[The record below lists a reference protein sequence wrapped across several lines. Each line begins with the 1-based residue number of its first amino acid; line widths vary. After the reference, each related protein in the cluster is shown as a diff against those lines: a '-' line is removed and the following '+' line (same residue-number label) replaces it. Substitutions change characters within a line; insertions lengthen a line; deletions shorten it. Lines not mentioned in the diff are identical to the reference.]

1 MGVSARPASTSD
13 RMSRRLLLLC
23 VLISLGALNTEAAS
37 TLRSRRQTGECE
49 EATASF
55 DECTNAAYDDYK
67 AAFEAGDDGKP
78 DWMARKACNYMT
90 AAVEECGDELI
101 GDCYSEEDV
110 INMKD
115 HQLKNVLEVLEKS
128 VEEWDTDKCEA
139 VRAHVERVKRL
150 DDGGDED
157 FDNDGIMNDEDEDD
171 DNDGIMD
178 DEDPDDDND
187 GIVGDEDKDD
197 DNDGFPDSEDDCEYY
212 GDCEYDEGEEGEDS
226 DDDGIPDDVD
236 DDDDNDGI
244 PDEEDGDD
252 DNDGIPDE
260 DDNDDDYYDTDDDG
274 IPDDEDNDDDNDGIP
289 DEEYEEEDTEEESED
304 DSEESSAG
312 VAGLSFTLFAIVI
325 GCIA

>member
-1 MGVSARPASTSD
+1 MGVSARPVSTSD

-23 VLISLGALNTEAAS
+23 VLISLGALNTETAS
-37 TLRSRRQTGECE
+37 TLRSRRQAGECE
-49 EATASF
+49 EATNSF

-115 HQLKNVLEVLEKS
+115 HQLRNVLEVLEKS

-157 FDNDGIMNDEDEDD
+157 FDNDGIMNNDDEDD

-187 GIVGDEDKDD
+187 GIVDDEDKDD
-197 DNDGFPDSEDDCEYY
+197 DNDGVPDSEDDCKYY
-212 GDCEYDEGEEGEDS
+212 GDCDYDDSEEGEDS
-226 DDDGIPDDVD
+226 DDDGVPDDVD

-260 DDNDDDYYDTDDDG
+260 DDNDDDYNDDDNDG
-274 IPDDEDNDDDNDGIP
+274 IPDEEDVDDDNDGIP
-289 DEEYEEEDTEEESED
+289 DEEYEEEDTEEEPED

-312 VAGLSFTLFAIVI
+312 VAGLSFALFAIVI

>member
-1 MGVSARPASTSD
+1 MGVSARPVSTSD

-23 VLISLGALNTEAAS
+23 VLISLGALNTETAS
-37 TLRSRRQTGECE
+37 TLRSRRQAGECE
-49 EATASF
+49 EATDSF

-150 DDGGDED
+150 DDGGDKD
-157 FDNDGIMNDEDEDD
+157 FDNDGIMNDDDEDD

-187 GIVGDEDKDD
+187 GV
-197 DNDGFPDSEDDCEYY
+197 PDSEDDCEYY
-212 GDCEYDEGEEGEDS
+212 GDCEYEDSEEGEDS

-260 DDNDDDYYDTDDDG
+260 DDNDDDYYD
-274 IPDDEDNDDDNDGIP
+274 NDNDGIP

-312 VAGLSFTLFAIVI
+312 VAGLSFALFAIVI

>member
-1 MGVSARPASTSD
+1 MGVSARPVSTSD

-23 VLISLGALNTEAAS
+23 VLISLGALNTKAAS
-37 TLRSRRQTGECE
+37 TLRSRRQAGECE
-49 EATASF
+49 EATNSF

-157 FDNDGIMNDEDEDD
+157 FDNDGIMNNDDEDD

-178 DEDPDDDND
+178 DE
-187 GIVGDEDKDD
+187 VKDD
-197 DNDGFPDSEDDCEYY
+197 DNDGVPDSEDDCKYY
-212 GDCEYDEGEEGEDS
+212 GDCDYDDSEEGEDS
-226 DDDGIPDDVD
+226 DDDGVPDDVD

-244 PDEEDGDD
+244 PDEEDV
-252 DNDGIPDE
+252 
-260 DDNDDDYYDTDDDG
+260 
-274 IPDDEDNDDDNDGIP
+274 DDDNDGIP
-289 DEEYEEEDTEEESED
+289 DEEYEEEDTE
-304 DSEESSAG
+304 G
-312 VAGLSFTLFAIVI
+312 
-325 GCIA
+325 